1 MDDYE
6 IRSDLHPLIKLEL
19 KNMLLLFC
27 LELLFFKI
35 TLKPRE
41 DVTGC
46 PKQGYQWP
54 HKEDLNPPKIILKKG
69 RFWNAVLD

>member
-6 IRSDLHPLIKLEL
+6 IRSDLRPLIKLEL

-41 DVTGC
+41 DVTRS

-54 HKEDLNPPKIILKKG
+54 HKEDLNPPKIILKKEVFG
-69 RFWNAVLD
+69 MLC